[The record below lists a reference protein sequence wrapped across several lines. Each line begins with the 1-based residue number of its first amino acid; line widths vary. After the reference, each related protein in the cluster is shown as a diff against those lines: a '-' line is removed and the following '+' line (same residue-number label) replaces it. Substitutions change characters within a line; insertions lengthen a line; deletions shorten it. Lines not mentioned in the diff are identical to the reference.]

1 VPSDLGIL
9 LGQLRLLNL
18 RIRSRQSVPEPNP
31 AFSRLLV
38 IPIGLKKVSMTHSQ
52 LLTVL
57 DQTELS
63 PEQLAPLMGVSNM
76 TIRRWK
82 TAPLT
87 SQLPKT
93 YESRIF
99 DGIYQLI
106 IDKHL
111 QVDTPEVLEILKTA
125 KPLSIN
131 AVAQS
136 LGITDAEI
144 NGEGTQQDRMTAML
158 NRIGISESHRREVDE
173 SDEQLTGFKKLGVDW
188 KRMIST
194 LVGVVRSKE
203 LLATEKLV
211 AYGALF
217 YLICPFDLIP
227 DHIPVFGL
235 MDDFAVLSMAVSF
248 YATRPSSS
256 KQSSKI
262 HDPR

>member
-1 VPSDLGIL
+1 MI
-9 LGQLRLLNL
+9 
-18 RIRSRQSVPEPNP
+18 
-31 AFSRLLV
+31 
-38 IPIGLKKVSMTHSQ
+38 HSQ

-57 DQTELS
+57 EQTRLS

-76 TIRRWK
+76 TIRRWRS
-82 TAPLT
+82 AP
-87 SQLPKT
+87 SNSAIPKA
-93 YESRIF
+93 YESRVLE
-99 DGIYQLI
+99 GIYQLI
-106 IDKHL
+106 IDGYL
-111 QVDTPEVLEILKTA
+111 RPDTPEVLEILKTA

-136 LGITDAEI
+136 LGLTSEDI
-144 NGEGTQQDRMTAML
+144 NGPGTQQDRMTAML
-158 NRIGISESHRREVDE
+158 NRIGLSETNRNEVDAGE
-173 SDEQLTGFKKLGVDW
+173 EKFTGFKKLGVDW

-217 YLICPFDLIP
+217 YLLCPFDLIP

-248 YATRPSSS
+248 YATRPNGV
-256 KQSSKI
+256 KPI
-262 HDPR
+262 PDDNER